1 MDRALVP
8 AVVAFPAIPAEADS
22 CCCQHPGPVFRVNRG
37 HCILPPGLHSAPQPV
52 GIPLTGFAGRRE
64 CWRTPTGCLSHQ
76 AGWGW
81 KKNKGPA
88 AALLLLLL
96 LSPLFIH
103 PTQNKADLLEKLRT
117 SEAPSN
123 CAVCI
128 AGRCPMIDIFI
139 HTAVTSCWE
148 IDQACFK
155 HPLKLEN
162 MSHSVHTLS
171 TLSVPFAVF
180 SVKSGGR

>member
-1 MDRALVP
+1 
-8 AVVAFPAIPAEADS
+8 
-22 CCCQHPGPVFRVNRG
+22 
-37 HCILPPGLHSAPQPV
+37 
-52 GIPLTGFAGRRE
+52 
-64 CWRTPTGCLSHQ
+64 
-76 AGWGW
+76 
-81 KKNKGPA
+81 
-88 AALLLLLL
+88 
-96 LSPLFIH
+96 
-103 PTQNKADLLEKLRT
+103 
-117 SEAPSN
+117 
-123 CAVCI
+123 
-128 AGRCPMIDIFI
+128 MIDIFI

>member
-8 AVVAFPAIPAEADS
+8 AVVAFPAIPADS
-22 CCCQHPGPVFRVNRG
+22 CCCCCQHPGPVFRVNRG

-81 KKNKGPA
+81 KKTRDQP
-88 AALLLLLL
+88 L
-96 LSPLFIH
+96 LSSSFFCLPCSFTQ
-103 PTQNKADLLEKLRT
+103 PQNKADWLEKLRT